1 MKKLVSGIMLTLL
14 LVSMLTLAF
23 STQPAVSEGG
33 LVGYWKFDEGSGTAA
48 IDSSGNDNTGTLI
61 NEPVWADGKYGKA
74 LSFDGVDDHVQV
86 PQSSSLD
93 VTDQITV
100 ETWVYPRAY
109 VDNTGMVSHIISR
122 CDYSGDHIYVLSTYP
137 DSNRVSFSINPY
149 SGEHPSVADL
159 PLNAWTHLAMTYDGS
174 HVRLYVNGELD
185 SSYAQSGPIYT
196 TSNWLAFGCKP
207 TGPWGG
213 SGTYAYFSGIIDE
226 VRIYNRALSQQE
238 IQSDM
243 GTRKTIDYSDD
254 FSVDTGVWT
263 YTGTAYRDN
272 VNKYVVLTEA
282 VNAESGAVWFNE
294 SLSSSFTVRFRYW
307 VGNSTGTM
315 TDGFVVMFYK
325 QRDDTLPK
333 GGYLGFWGSG
343 YGVEFD
349 TFWNSWDSSG
359 NHVALIKDGVGN
371 HLVQVDDPRVKD
383 NAWHNV
389 AISVTTLSV
398 AVYIDAG
405 KILQWNGTLDLTY
418 DSFGFSAATG
428 EASSPT
434 NDKHIIDDVSI
445 RAPASMFGT
454 SLTPATTNTSIG
466 GVTHCVVAVENQ
478 GGMPDLF
485 NISVSG
491 LNSSWLL
498 LSRDSVYLISGEM
511 AQIDLTISIPED
523 PSAVG
528 TFLFYASV
536 QESLGIEKNVSSQL
550 IVVLNPIISDL
561 EPAHDTT
568 VGSTNALFSWC
579 TSSHASSEVYIK
591 SIGDPTFN
599 QIVGEP
605 GTTHFVCVYNL
616 SRNTDYS
623 WYVHSSTTYGEAGSD
638 LATLHVSNGISFVQ
652 DTYTFNVERD
662 YAQLASVSVINTDT
676 ESHDLLLQAINPY
689 DDLIVGFVG
698 PGSTDENLTIAPGET
713 RSVAFNIFAQDAMQQ
728 NYTFTIKLTNLGP
741 GQITDYALVNV
752 HVRQLNINLTLTEVS
767 TDPVTLSKT
776 IVATNYGD
784 TITDLCID
792 TGDELN
798 GKVYF
803 QPAVY
808 HAYFPT
814 GGTLTFKVHPVLT
827 SDFAGCEGLVLAT
840 CAGQTA
846 AFLQVNFT
854 LPPGKSV
861 FLATIPQVRI
871 EFSQYYDTD
880 DSPNTNPLPGQLVES
895 YLANETIVF
904 ACQMIADVYQNNTPA
919 YGANVSLTVWDET
932 GTVWSTKYSETDF
945 TGKAMFM
952 VYGQTGNYSYQAELA
967 GYGTETGKR
976 SFAVDTN
983 PLFEI
988 HPEDITWLDVSDRNS
1003 TFDLSQNGSRILLD
1017 QAPFTFRAK
1026 KTTIDQNATFTLCL
1040 TWDLDKFK
1048 RIFVRGSILNDTLL
1062 FETRGIPTG
1071 NFSAAVLYYSNVSG
1085 LSLSSP
1091 INLTITDWSAMYLQG
1106 NYTYWQPF
1114 PLNST
1119 DYIRLSISRSVNA
1132 RDPSVAF
1139 DLHGIQ
1145 PDGDNSLYRFTYF
1158 SVSNVTVN
1166 KEFHVTVQDFNTL
1179 LYNNTFSLSLEPW
1192 KPVLVNFTIPA
1203 YYDNGTLRPQLNAT
1217 ISSGSLF
1224 VTVLLQTSI
1233 HYIYDSGIWV
1243 GAQWGFLGD
1252 ILEALLPPPPSQPPE
1267 SYSAVALSCGKVL
1280 LSDFSEITSGDILG
1294 SEISRIGFDALDYA
1308 LHADE
1313 LKLLREAKRY
1323 VVGGVGFTIG
1333 VAIGGGTSWGSPLGP
1348 LGWVKGMIDGGEQ
1361 GYVIAA
1367 TTYDAAACQIDWLS
1381 VQDQATPESVGI
1393 GQSEVFGTSSWYC
1406 TNRPEVSTTVTISSC
1421 VSRTA
1426 SPDLNVDPAAL
1437 IVRFALPWP
1446 KETYRNHNIHLL
1458 INNVEIGNLTNTI
1471 PEGYYIFPFNA
1482 SILNY
1487 ASEGTAQNMVTLRM
1501 ENLNGGHY
1509 VVSTDM
1515 EIVLHL
1521 KKLRLAVVASNQ
1533 TEANS
1538 IVQQL
1543 SGTVASLPDFG
1554 LCQQDVFFSDPQP
1567 LQGEDTTIAANIFN
1581 FGTVGMLNVPVDLY
1595 IDSNKVATTTVSF
1608 IPALTKQTIGFDWT
1622 AARGTHNITI
1632 VVNGAQKIPESDY
1645 SNNQVQTSITVLADD
1660 VAIANATH
1668 TKNAVGQGFSF
1679 NVSSTAAN
1687 SGDFTET
1694 FNVTVYAN
1702 TTIIASQ
1709 NVTLSA
1715 GNSISVTFAWNTTG
1729 FAKGNYTISVYA
1741 WPVQGETCTSDNTF
1755 IGGWVYV
1762 TIPGDLNADR
1772 VVDVFDAVILAS
1784 HAGHRPPDVHPL
1796 GTPDCTA
1803 CLNADINGDG
1813 VIDIFDAVI
1822 LVGHAGE
1829 HYP

>member
-14 LVSMLTLAF
+14 LVNMLTLAF
-23 STQPAVSEGG
+23 STQLAVSEGG

-48 IDSSGNDNTGTLI
+48 IDSSGNGNTGTLI
-61 NEPVWADGKYGKA
+61 NGPVWADGKCGKA

-86 PQSSSLD
+86 PQGSSLD

-137 DSNRVSFSINPY
+137 DSNKVSFSINPY
-149 SGEHPSVADL
+149 SGGHPSVADL

-174 HVRLYVNGELD
+174 HIRLYVNGELD

-213 SGTYAYFSGIIDE
+213 SGTYAYFNGIID
-226 VRIYNRALSQQE
+226 VVKIYNRALGQQE

-282 VNAESGAVWFNE
+282 VNAEAGAVWFNE

-359 NHVALIKDGVGN
+359 NHVALIEDGVGN

-418 DSFGFSAATG
+418 DGFGFSAATG

-466 GVTHCVVAVENQ
+466 GVAHCIVAVENQ

-591 SIGDPTFN
+591 PIGDPTFN

-616 SRNTDYS
+616 SRNIDYS
-623 WYVHSSTTYGEAGSD
+623 WYVHSSTTYGEASSD

-662 YAQLASVSVINTDT
+662 YAQLASVSVINADT

-698 PGSTDENLTIAPGET
+698 PGSTDENLTIVPGET

-741 GQITDYALVNV
+741 EQITDYALVNV
-752 HVRQLNINLTLTEVS
+752 HVRQPNINLTLTEES

-776 IVATNYGD
+776 ITATNYGD
-784 TITDLCID
+784 PITDLYID
-792 TGDELN
+792 TSDELV
-798 GKVYF
+798 GKVF
-803 QPAVY
+803 FRPTVY
-808 HAYFPT
+808 HAYVPT
-814 GGTLTFKVHPVLT
+814 EGSLTFEVFPVLT
-827 SDFAGCEGLVLAT
+827 LDFAGCQGIILAES
-840 CAGQTA
+840 AGRVVA
-846 AFLQVNFT
+846 SLQVNFS
-854 LPPGKSV
+854 LPQGKSAFV
-861 FLATIPQVRI
+861 VDMPNVSI
-871 EFSQYYDTD
+871 EFPEHYDTD
-880 DSPNTNPLPGQLVES
+880 ESPNTNPLSDRPVES
-895 YLANETIVF
+895 YYSNGTTIF
-904 ACQMIADVYQNNTPA
+904 AIQIVVDAYQNGVPA
-919 YGANVSLTVWDET
+919 YGANVSLTIWNQT
-932 GTVWSTKYSETDF
+932 GSIESVEYCETDV
-945 TGKAMFM
+945 TGKALFIAF
-952 VYGQTGNYSYQAELA
+952 GKAGNYSYEAELL
-967 GYGTETGKR
+967 GYHVKTERR
-976 SFAVDTN
+976 SFSTDVN
-983 PLFEI
+983 WLFAI
-988 HPEDITWLDVSDRNS
+988 HPNAIAWVDVTDGNS
-1003 TFDLSQNGSRILLD
+1003 TFDLSQEVNHVTLD

-1026 KTTIDQNATFTLCL
+1026 TTGIEENATARLCL
-1040 TWDLDKFK
+1040 TWEVDKYK
-1048 RIFVRGSILNDTLL
+1048 KILILGHIVNDNLI
-1062 FETRGIPTG
+1062 FETSCMPAG
-1071 NFSAAVLYYSNVSG
+1071 NFTAVIICYSELSG
-1085 LSLSSP
+1085 VYASEPLS
-1091 INLTITDWSAMYLQG
+1091 IANHDRSAMYIQS
-1106 NYTYWQPF
+1106 NFTYYSPF
-1114 PLNST
+1114 PFNST
-1119 DYIRLSISRSVNA
+1119 HFIRLETEHLATS
-1132 RDPSVAF
+1132 RDPKVAF
-1139 DLHGIQ
+1139 DLFRIE
-1145 PDGDNSLYRFTYF
+1145 PMDSNSLYLLRYF
-1158 SVSNVTVN
+1158 VVSNET
-1166 KEFHVTVQDFNTL
+1166 TRTDLQILINTSQGE
-1179 LYNNTFSLSLEPW
+1179 LYNDTFSLDLERY
-1192 KPVLVNFTIPA
+1192 KPIEVNFTIPIYLA
-1203 YYDNGTLRPQLNAT
+1203 NGTLLPKFDCILSTN
-1217 ISSGSLF
+1217 SS
-1224 VTVLLQTSI
+1224 SI
-1233 HYIYDSGIWV
+1233 HTITKASLQYTYDTRVWV
-1243 GAQWGFLGD
+1243 GSGGGFLGIFGLD
-1252 ILEALLPPPPSQPPE
+1252 NNPVANLLYCGVGMLASRGTGLAMDAIDFVVDSDVVTQAIILTKWTLALGLGLVASVVATP
-1267 SYSAVALSCGKVL
+1267 AVGVGVALTTLTIMEVIQCGMGWIPV
-1280 LSDFSEITSGDILG
+1280 
-1294 SEISRIGFDALDYA
+1294 Y
-1308 LHADE
+1308 DE
-1313 LKLLREAKRY
+1313 NLKRST
-1323 VVGGVGFTIG
+1323 GI
-1333 VAIGGGTSWGSPLGP
+1333 
-1348 LGWVKGMIDGGEQ
+1348 GWVDRMC
-1361 GYVIAA
+1361 A
-1367 TTYDAAACQIDWLS
+1367 T
-1381 VQDQATPESVGI
+1381 VV
-1393 GQSEVFGTSSWYC
+1393 YC
-1406 TNRPEVSTTVTISSC
+1406 TNRPVVSTDFTIEQTIQ
-1421 VSRTA
+1421 RYA
-1426 SPDLNVDPAAL
+1426 SPELNVDRASVIAY
-1437 IVRFALPWP
+1437 FSLPWP
-1446 KETYRNHNIHLL
+1446 RQTYRPHNIHLFVNG
-1458 INNVEIGNLTNTI
+1458 IEIGNLTNAI
-1471 PEGYYIFPFNA
+1471 PEGYYLFPFNS

-1487 ASEGTAQNMVTLRM
+1487 ASEGVAKNTVTLKM
-1501 ENLNGGHY
+1501 DDLNGGHY
-1509 VVSTDM
+1509 IVFSDLK
-1515 EIVLHL
+1515 IVLHL
-1521 KKLRLAVVASNQ
+1521 KRIKFAVVALNQ
-1533 TEANS
+1533 TDANTL
-1538 IVQQL
+1538 VEQL

-1554 LCQQDVFFSDPQP
+1554 IWSQSMTFSMPQP
-1567 LQGEDTTIAANIFN
+1567 KEGQSLIITSKILNLGTT
-1581 FGTVGMLNVPVDLY
+1581 GMLNVAIDLY
-1595 IDSNKVATTTVSF
+1595 VDSVKVESAIIGF
-1608 IPALTKQTIGFDWT
+1608 LPAFANQTIEFSWIAT
-1622 AARGTHNITI
+1622 RGTHNMTI
-1632 VVNGAQKIPESDY
+1632 VANGDQIIPESDY
-1645 SNNQVQTSITVLADD
+1645 GNNQVQTSITVLADD
-1660 VAIANATH
+1660 VAIANVTH
-1668 TKNAVGQGFSF
+1668 TKNVVGQGFSF
-1679 NVSSTAAN
+1679 NVSATAAN

-1715 GNSISVTFAWNTTG
+1715 GNSISVTFTWNTVG

-1741 WPVQGETCTSDNTF
+1741 WPVQGETYTSDNTF
-1755 IGGWVYV
+1755 IGGWVFV
-1762 TIPGDLNADR
+1762 TIAGDLNADK

-1784 HAGHRPPDVHPL
+1784 HAGHHPPDVHPL

-1803 CLNADINGDG
+1803 CFNADINGDSI
-1813 VIDIFDAVI
+1813 VDLFDAVI
-1822 LVGHAGE
+1822 LSGHAGE
-1829 HYP
+1829 HW